1 MKVRIQQG
9 KAEMPPGMEEAI
21 LERVHFSLAR
31 LSHRIQTL
39 QIRLDDLNGPK
50 GGVDKQCVMEAVLVH
65 RDRLV
70 VEVSDEDVVA
80 AVSRA
85 ARRLARRVADEFE
98 RTRDLRR
105 RGTEPTA
112 KPTPTIDKAQQ
123 TVGE

>member
-9 KAEMPPGMEEAI
+9 KAGMQPGTEEAI
-21 LERVHFSLAR
+21 LERVHFALAR

-39 QIRLDDLNGPK
+39 QIRLDDLNGPR
-50 GGVDKQCVMEAVLVH
+50 GGVDKRCVMEAVLAH
-65 RDRLV
+65 HGRLV
-70 VEVSDEDVVA
+70 VEVSDEQVLA

-105 RGTEPTA
+105 DGA
-112 KPTPTIDKAQQ
+112 GGKPASPERK
-123 TVGE
+123 